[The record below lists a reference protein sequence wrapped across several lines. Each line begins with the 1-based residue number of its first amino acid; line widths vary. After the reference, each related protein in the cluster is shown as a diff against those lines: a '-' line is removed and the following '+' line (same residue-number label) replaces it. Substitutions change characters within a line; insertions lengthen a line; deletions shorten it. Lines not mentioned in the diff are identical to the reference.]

1 MTRPL
6 HEWVTLQAERRPGAV
21 ALVLGKTR
29 LSYLDLDRAGN
40 RLANM
45 LRRAGCKPGDRV
57 CLLLPKSIDAVVA
70 IQGTLKAGCLYVPMD
85 PDSPAVRLA
94 HIVNACRPAIIL
106 ANGVTAKRLVELL
119 SIEQIRPPLVGY
131 LEDRQ
136 PDDAA
141 FPIAFTQT
149 DIDREPAETEIH
161 RPDGADGAHI
171 LFTSGS
177 TGLPKGVVITH
188 ANVDAFVGWG
198 RDYFSIGPEDRLSQH
213 PPMHFDLSTF
223 DIFGAFSAGAELHLI
238 PPGLNLRADMLA
250 GYIRDSELTQWFS
263 VPSVLSYMAKF
274 DVVGQGDFP
283 HLKRL
288 LWCGEV
294 FRTPSLIYY
303 MQRLP
308 HVQFTN
314 LYGPTEAT
322 IASSY
327 FTVPRCPESENAEIP
342 IGTGCGGEELLVLD
356 DDLQPAPAGAVGDL
370 YIEGAGLSPGY
381 WEDPDKTRAA
391 FIDAAAVKDRVTRIY
406 KTGDLARMGDDGLV
420 YFVGRADTQIKHR
433 GYRIELGEIEK
444 ALYAFSDMAECAVVA
459 IDIAGFE
466 GTRICCAYE
475 PVNGSEV
482 PASKLRGALA
492 QKLPGYMLPTLWM
505 HFESLPRN
513 QNGKIDRK
521 LLREEALQREAENFG
536 AQR

>member
-1 MTRPL
+1 MADVDN
-6 HEWVTLQAERRPGAV
+6 ESA
-21 ALVLGKTR
+21 
-29 LSYLDLDRAGN
+29 
-40 RLANM
+40 
-45 LRRAGCKPGDRV
+45 
-57 CLLLPKSIDAVVA
+57 
-70 IQGTLKAGCLYVPMD
+70 
-85 PDSPAVRLA
+85 
-94 HIVNACRPAIIL
+94 
-106 ANGVTAKRLVELL
+106 
-119 SIEQIRPPLVGY
+119 
-131 LEDRQ
+131 
-136 PDDAA
+136 
-141 FPIAFTQT
+141 
-149 DIDREPAETEIH
+149 DIDPH
-161 RPDGADGAHI
+161 RPELSDGAHI

-188 ANVDAFVGWG
+188 ANVDAFVRWA
-198 RDYFSIGPEDRLSQH
+198 RDYFSIGADDRLSQH
-213 PPMHFDLSTF
+213 PPLHFDLSTF

-238 PPGLNLRADMLA
+238 PPGLNLRADKLA
-250 GYIRDSELTQWFS
+250 AYIRDSELTQWFS
-263 VPSVLSYMAKF
+263 VPSVLSYMARF

-283 HLKRL
+283 KLKRL

-327 FTVPRCPESENAEIP
+327 YTVPSCPKSEDEEVP
-342 IGTGCGGEELLVLD
+342 IGRACGGEGLLVLD
-356 DDLQPAPAGAVGDL
+356 GDLQPVPSGTIGDL

-381 WEDPDKTRAA
+381 WEDPAKTRAA
-391 FIDAAAVKDRVTRIY
+391 FVENVEVAQRAARIY
-406 KTGDLARMGDDGLV
+406 KTGDLARVGDDGLV

-444 ALYAFSDMAECAVVA
+444 ALYAFSDMAECAVVS

-475 PVNGSEV
+475 PVNGEAV
-482 PASKLRGALA
+482 PVSKLRSALA
-492 QKLPGYMLPTLWM
+492 QKIPGYMLPTLWIQ
-505 HFESLPRN
+505 FDSLPRN

-521 LLREEALQREAENFG
+521 QLREEASRRETENFG
-536 AQR
+536 GQR